1 MIRWGIIGCGDVC
14 EIKSGPAFYK
24 CKDSALVAVMRRN
37 AEKAKAFAIN
47 HHVPKYYSNVDDL
60 INDRDVDAVYI
71 ATPPESHAEL
81 TIRALQAGKPVY
93 VEKPM
98 ALNYDE
104 CLRMIETAETCNQ
117 KLFVAY
123 YRRSLAY
130 FLKVK
135 ELIDSGIIGKIQVV
149 KGEFFRSPLLSDKNV
164 STHTWRIK
172 KEIAGGGYFYD
183 MASHTIDILMF
194 LLGKITKAN
203 GITGNTG
210 GFYEVE
216 DTVSVSFL
224 FETGIIGSA
233 VWCYASSQIQEKDSI
248 EIIGEK
254 GSVSFASFAFSDIEL
269 RLENKKVETFNFPKP
284 QHIQMD
290 MIQSVVDELDGK
302 GVCPSTG
309 ETGALTNRVI
319 DLIYQTSL
327 SSF

>member
-24 CKDSALVAVMRRN
+24 CKDAELVAVMRRN

-81 TIRALQAGKPVY
+81 TIRALKAGKPVY

-98 ALNYDE
+98 ALNYEE
-104 CLRMIETAETCNQ
+104 CQSMIETAKAYNQ

-135 ELIDSGIIGKIQVV
+135 ELIDSNSIGKIQVM
-149 KGEFFRSPLLSDKNV
+149 KGEFFRSPLLSDKK
-164 STHTWRIK
+164 TFTQTWRVK

-194 LLGKITKAN
+194 LLGKITKVN
-203 GITGNTG
+203 GITGNVG

-216 DTVSVSFL
+216 DTISASFL
-224 FETGIIGSA
+224 FESGVIGSA
-233 VWCYASSQIQEKDSI
+233 VWCYVSSEMQEKDYI

-254 GSVSFASFAFSDIEL
+254 GSISFATFAFSGIEL
-269 RLENKKVETFNFPKP
+269 RVENKVETFNFPKP

-290 MIQSVVDELDGK
+290 LIQTVVDELEGK

-309 ETGALTNRVI
+309 ETGALTNWVM
-319 DLIYQTSL
+319 DQIYL
-327 SSF
+327 K